1 MKKKI
6 ALVLSGGGALGA
18 YEVGAIKALEEIGYR
33 FDIVTG
39 TSIGAINGAF
49 VCSDMMDKATKL
61 WLDITANKVMK
72 NGISISKEVVFNNR
86 YGYSV
91 SDFTT
96 WAGLYFKNR
105 LAVDI
110 SPFKALVKETVDTQK
125 IKNSSIKFGVVVT
138 KLPTFSRVNV
148 LVNDLPE
155 DKIVPFLHASSACT
169 PVFPIEIIDGV
180 KYVDG
185 FYNDNMPI
193 DLAFEYGADEVI
205 AIDVHFF
212 SLNHQHKAFL
222 QYENVTYISP
232 MLSLGSMLDFEQQP
246 IRQNLKRGYRD
257 VMKHYHKMKGFL
269 FTFRGEFP
277 CYGFFKRIMTEFP
290 TEADKIL
297 EIIFKDTYYHKMNDE
312 ELFIRT
318 LELVA
323 LQNNINDDMPI
334 YSFEE
339 FAALINHQRFSR
351 DSKVS
356 EPNET
361 FVGRAFSK
369 IKQKKKVSNGTSL
382 KDRYLN
388 FFTENYINS
397 LFLID
402 QK

>member
-49 VCSDMMDKATKL
+49 VCSNMMDKATRL

-91 SDFTT
+91 NDFTA
-96 WAGLYFKNR
+96 WAGLYFKNG

-110 SPFKALVKETVDTQK
+110 SPFKALVKEAVDTEK
-125 IKNSSIKFGVVVT
+125 IKSSAIKFGIVTT

-148 LVNDLPE
+148 LVNDLSE

-169 PVFPIEIIDGV
+169 PVFPVEVIDGV

-193 DLAFEYGADEVI
+193 GLAFEYGADEVI

-222 QYENVTYISP
+222 QYANVTYISP

-277 CYGFFKRIMTEFP
+277 CYGFFKRIIAEFP
-290 TEADKIL
+290 DDADRIL
-297 EIIFKDTYYHKMNDE
+297 ELIFKGTYYHKMNDE

-323 LQNNINDDMPI
+323 LQNNISDDMPI
-334 YSFEE
+334 YTYEE
-339 FAALINHQRFSR
+339 FIKLIFNQRQSLNTKIE
-351 DSKVS
+351 SK
-356 EPNET
+356 NKT
-361 FVGRAFSK
+361 FVGKTLTK
-369 IKQKKKVSNGTSL
+369 IKQKSATAVESTL
-382 KDRYLN
+382 KDKYMK
-388 FFTENYINS
+388 FFVENYINS
-397 LFLID
+397 HFLID

>member
-1 MKKKI
+1 MKRKI

-18 YEVGAIKALEEIGYR
+18 YEIGAIKALEEIGYR

-49 VCSDMMDKATKL
+49 VCSGMINEATKL

-72 NGISISKEVVFNNR
+72 NGISISKKVVFNNR

-91 SDFTT
+91 KDFTT
-96 WAGLYFKNR
+96 WAGLYFKNG

-110 SPFKALVKETVDTQK
+110 SPFKNLVKEAVDIEK
-125 IKNSSIKFGVVVT
+125 IKSSAIKFGIVTT
-138 KLPTFSRVNV
+138 KLPTFNRVNI
-148 LVNDLPE
+148 LVNDLSK
-155 DKIVPFLHASSACT
+155 DKIIPFLHASSACT
-169 PVFPIEIIDGV
+169 PVFPIEVIDGV

-222 QYENVTYISP
+222 HYQNVTYISP
-232 MLSLGSMLDFEQQP
+232 LVSLGSMLDFEQES

-277 CYGFFKRIMTEFP
+277 CYGFFRRIIGEFP
-290 TEADKIL
+290 ADADKIM
-297 EIIFKDTYYHKMNDE
+297 EIIFKDTYYHRMSDE

-323 LQNNINDDMPI
+323 LQNNIDDDMPI
-334 YSFEE
+334 YTYDE
-339 FAALINHQRFSR
+339 FVKLINKQRQSINLKINKNNKTLV
-351 DSKVS
+351 SK
-356 EPNET
+356 
-361 FVGRAFSK
+361 AFTK
-369 IKQKKKVSNGTSL
+369 IKQKTMTAVESTL
-382 KDRYLN
+382 KDKYLK
-388 FFTENYINS
+388 FFIENYINS
-397 LFLID
+397 PLLIN